1 MSNGELL
8 LEVRCE
14 EIPAR
19 MLRPALS
26 QLQAEVGDAL
36 SALGLAPRKSEAY
49 FGPRRLCLILKGVPG
64 SEADER
70 VREVGPPARV
80 AFDEAGAPTP
90 AALGFARRCSV
101 EPEALERV
109 SLEKGDYVAV
119 EIERKGRPTPEVL
132 AEILP
137 SLIAGLTWPKTMRWG
152 AGEGPWVRPI
162 HGIVALFQGEVV
174 PFELFGVASGRATVA
189 HPVLSPKPFDVRS
202 ATDYRRKL
210 KRRHVEIDFEAR
222 RNRLAAAIQA
232 TAKEMGGLVVEDP
245 ELLDK
250 LSSICEIPGMVG
262 GSFDESYLDLPRE
275 VLIVSLRD
283 HQSAFTIQAG
293 ARLKPGFLTVMDRV
307 DDPQGKVRA
316 GNEWVVDARLADARF
331 FLKEDRKRT
340 LAEHAENLSSL
351 AVHVKLG
358 SYAEKSQ
365 RMRQLAQILCDELG
379 WSKERAAAEAAAGL
393 LKADLTTEMVK
404 EFTALQGVIG
414 GIYAREDGAAKEVWQ
429 AVYDHYLP
437 AAPTDPIPRGR
448 VGLVCSLADR
458 VDTLVGFFG
467 LGMMPSGRGDPLGLR
482 RAGQGLVRIVL
493 EADLPL
499 DLDLLAARAV
509 LLYGDRLERGGDDVL
524 NDLRPFLENRV
535 RHILGAEGFA
545 YDEIEAGLAVG
556 FGNLPDLRARV
567 RALHGMR
574 GEKGFLSVVLAAKRI
589 ASILKDTPEHVFREE
604 LLKEDAERELFKASR
619 ELRAE
624 VESAEGKGAY
634 DECLRSIARFA
645 DVLEQFFNAVLV
657 MDENRDLR
665 HNRIALLQSIQ
676 RTLSRT
682 ARLTEMVVDRAE
694 LRKG

>member
-1 MSNGELL
+1 MAKGELL

-19 MLRPALS
+19 MLQPALA
-26 QLQAEVGDAL
+26 QLESEVVDAL
-36 SALGLAPRKSEAY
+36 SALGLAPRKSDAY
-49 FGPRRLCLILKGVPG
+49 FGPRRLCLILRGLPAA
-64 SEADER
+64 EADER

-80 AFDEAGAPTP
+80 AFDEAGAPTA
-90 AALGFARRCSV
+90 AALGFAKRCGV
-101 EPEALERV
+101 APEALERV

-119 EIERKGRPTPEVL
+119 EIEKKGRPTPDVL

-137 SLIAGLTWPKTMRWG
+137 PRIAGLNWPKTMRWG
-152 AGEGPWVRPI
+152 SGEGPWVRPI
-162 HGIVALFQGEVV
+162 HGIVALFEGEIV
-174 PFELFGVASGRATVA
+174 PFDLFGITSGRTTVA
-189 HPVLSPKPFDVRS
+189 HPVLSRKPFVVRG
-202 ATDYRRKL
+202 AADYRRKL
-210 KRRHVEIDFEAR
+210 QRRHVEVDFEAR
-222 RNRLAAAIQA
+222 RNRLAAAIQSK
-232 TAKEMGGLVVEDP
+232 AKEMGGVVVEDS

-250 LSSICEIPGMVG
+250 LSSICEIPGVIG
-262 GSFDESYLDLPRE
+262 GAFDASYLELPRE

-283 HQSAFTIQAG
+283 HQSAFTLQSEG
-293 ARLKPGFLTVMDRV
+293 ELMPGFLTVMDRI
-307 DDPQGKVRA
+307 DDPEGKVRA

-331 FLKEDRKRT
+331 FLQEDRKSS
-340 LAEHAENLSSL
+340 LAEHAGALSSL
-351 AVHVKLG
+351 GFHVKLG

-365 RMRQLAQILCDELG
+365 RIRQLAQILCEELG
-379 WSKERAAAEAAAGL
+379 WARERKAAEDAAGL

-404 EFTALQGVIG
+404 EFTSLQGVIG
-414 GIYAREDGAAKEVWQ
+414 GIYARQDGAAEEVWQ
-429 AVYDHYLP
+429 AVSDQYLP
-437 AAPTDPIPRGR
+437 AALSDPIPRGKA
-448 VGLVCSLADR
+448 GIVCGLADR

-493 EADLPL
+493 DADLPL

-524 NDLRPFLENRV
+524 NDLRPFLEDRV
-535 RHILGAEGFA
+535 RHLLRAEGFA

-567 RALHGMR
+567 NALHGMR
-574 GEKGFLSVVLAAKRI
+574 GERDFLSVVLAAKRI
-589 ASILKDTPEHVFREE
+589 ASILKDTQEHVFRED
-604 LLKEDAERELFKASR
+604 LLKEDAERDLFRASR

-634 DECLRSIARFA
+634 EECLRSIARFA

-665 HNRIALLQSIQ
+665 QNRIALLQSIQ